1 MTNQQQMSWEQA
13 TPAVIA
19 AIEGPAVLVEDQH
32 FKYVRPLADG
42 ETLYQA
48 VEEWVAGSYWGEE
61 EEEADATNYLSLG
74 AEILDANRAQVET
87 ACYLVTFGGGRES
100 PEIRRTQFREI
111 VSDDGRRL
119 LT

>member
-1 MTNQQQMSWEQA
+1 MTEQAMFWEQA

-32 FKYVRPLADG
+32 FKYVRPLNDG

-61 EEEADATNYLSLG
+61 EEADATNYLSLG
-74 AEILDANRAQVET
+74 AEILDEARVQTET
-87 ACYLVTFGGGRES
+87 ACYLVTYGGGRES
-100 PEIRRTQFREI
+100 PEIQRTQFRET